1 MRVAATGGAV
11 KEIAVRM
18 VKLATSA
25 QISQPDVRCR
35 VFVNIFLLP
44 PKKKGLRP
52 RGVRLLLWVSIEDH
66 TKTGFD

>member
-1 MRVAATGGAV
+1 
-11 KEIAVRM
+11 VRM

-44 PKKKGLRP
+44 PKKKGLSP
-52 RGVRLLLWVSIEDH
+52 RGVWLLLCVSIEDH
-66 TKTGFD
+66 TKQGLTNVDFGMTGVNMQFL